1 MRAAT
6 HLHLARS
13 LPPRALRATVP
24 TRRLASHGTPHYNE
38 PSGWLFGEKVCPLD
52 DEVRRT
58 LIGDGSLPRF
68 SCHTYFCLHATLPTV
83 CWFVRPGFLYPQP
96 LPPGQKRE
104 REDWEMVWYIG
115 MFGSMF
121 AAAVLLYYKP
131 DTRSVLSVPSTR
143 ALLVSCTFPSFLSSF
158 L

>member
-38 PSGWLFGEKVCPLD
+38 PSGWLFGEK
-52 DEVRRT
+52 
-58 LIGDGSLPRF
+58 
-68 SCHTYFCLHATLPTV
+68 
-83 CWFVRPGFLYPQP
+83 P

-131 DTRSVLSVPSTR
+131 DTSIQSWALKEAKERMEARGERYKYEPPS
-143 ALLVSCTFPSFLSSF
+143 SSSS
-158 L
+158 